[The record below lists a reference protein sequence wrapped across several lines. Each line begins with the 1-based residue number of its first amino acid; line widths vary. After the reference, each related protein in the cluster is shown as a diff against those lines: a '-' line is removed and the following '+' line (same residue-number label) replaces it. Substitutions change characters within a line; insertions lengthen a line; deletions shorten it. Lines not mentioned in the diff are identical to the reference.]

1 MSVPTPD
8 GGRAWRFFRF
18 GLIVT
23 GKGEEEFLPKLFRSL
38 AATGRCSFRVIRRI
52 GQRSPIRSPRRRL
65 RMMGSGKQIPNREEE
80 EIGLPAR
87 TFLSSDDRYVLLI
100 DDLEAKRSGDIQQIF
115 DRYRLALDTMLLEDQ
130 AHRASVHFLVNMLEA
145 YYFAD
150 ARAVNAVL
158 GIDLDDFEGD
168 VETIRNP
175 KGRLK
180 SLCPG
185 FDEREHGRLIVERLD
200 VLHVL
205 SRADACCSLRTIF
218 AWIYTAIEEP
228 DSEIRS
234 LLDGCHNETTK
245 GQIDALRARMS

>member
-1 MSVPTPD
+1 MSVSTPD
-8 GGRAWRFFRF
+8 SGHAWQFFQF

-23 GKGEEEFLPKLFRSL
+23 GRGEAEFLPDLFRSL

-52 GQRSPIRSPRRRL
+52 GQRSPILSPQRRL
-65 RMMGSGKQIPNREEE
+65 RMMGSGKQIPSMDEA

-100 DDLEAKRSGDIQQIF
+100 DDLEADRSNDIQQVF
-115 DRYRLALDTMLLEDQ
+115 DRYRLALDTVLKDQ

-145 YYFAD
+145 YYFAA

-180 SLCPG
+180 GLCPG

-234 LLDGCHNETTK
+234 LLGGCHSETTK
-245 GQIDALRARMS
+245 GQIDALRARAS

>member
-1 MSVPTPD
+1 MSVSTPD
-8 GGRAWRFFRF
+8 SGRAWRFFQF

-38 AATGRCSFRVIRRI
+38 AATGRCSFKVIRRI
-52 GQRSPIRSPRRRL
+52 DQRSPRSPRRRL
-65 RMMGSGKQIPNREEE
+65 WMMGSGKQIPDKDEA

-100 DDLEAKRSGDIQQIF
+100 DDLEADRSNDIQPVF
-115 DRYRLALDTMLLEDQ
+115 DRYRLALDTMLPEDQ

-158 GIDLDDFEGD
+158 GTDLDDCEAD

-175 KGRLK
+175 KRRLK
-180 SLCPG
+180 GLYPG
-185 FDEREHGRLIVERLD
+185 FHEREHGRLIVEQLD

-234 LLDGCHNETTK
+234 LLDGCRNETTR
-245 GQIDALRARMS
+245 GQIDALRASAS